1 MKLWFQCL
9 ADTEERVEA
18 GHVRSVVVR
27 VRETRLTNLFS
38 NILIGISM
46 LFLKVSYQ
54 RYLEE
59 QNLCSFIIGPWNQST
74 SFLYLFF
81 LVCPW
86 LHSDSSSWWFIFI
99 PGNYCSLRQSNVW
112 TNNSSNN
119 GTSKCNEI
127 KQYANIEIIYF
138 ILLEIRFGY

>member
-59 QNLCSFIIGPWNQST
+59 PNLCTLP
-74 SFLYLFF
+74 
-81 LVCPW
+81 
-86 LHSDSSSWWFIFI
+86 I
-99 PGNYCSLRQSNVW
+99 PL
-112 TNNSSNN
+112 
-119 GTSKCNEI
+119 
-127 KQYANIEIIYF
+127 
-138 ILLEIRFGY
+138 